1 MFARFSI
8 DGARLPHCADKHRN
22 FFPTR
27 FPCRCF
33 AVKFT
38 LARKAAR
45 PASKSKC
52 RSHGEQIKLRRGMFL
67 GLGLFSI
74 LAAAGALKI
83 TWLSPVAEPAALTLE
98 AAAERATL
106 VSAGASA
113 QFSICGSVRRTC
125 VVDGDTFWLDGVK
138 IRIADI
144 DTPEIG
150 QPQCDRE
157 YQLGMRATYRLVEL
171 LNAGPF
177 ELRMIGERDE
187 DRFGRKLRV
196 VIRGGRS
203 LGDQLVS
210 EGLARTWSGR
220 REPWC

>member
-1 MFARFSI
+1 M
-8 DGARLPHCADKHRN
+8 L
-22 FFPTR
+22 
-27 FPCRCF
+27 
-33 AVKFT
+33 
-38 LARKAAR
+38 
-45 PASKSKC
+45 
-52 RSHGEQIKLRRGMFL
+52 L
-67 GLGLFSI
+67 GLGLFSM
-74 LAAAGALKI
+74 LAAAGALTI
-83 TWLSPVAEPAALTLE
+83 NWLGPTVEPAAMTLE
-98 AAAERATL
+98 GADARPTL
-106 VSAGASA
+106 IRAGASTE
-113 QFSICGSVRRTC
+113 FSICGSVRRTC
-125 VVDGDTFWLDGVK
+125 VVDGDTFWMDGVK

-157 YQLGMRATYRLVEL
+157 YQLGMKATYRLVEL

-177 ELRMIGERDE
+177 ELRTIGGRDE

-196 VIRGGRS
+196 VIRSGRS